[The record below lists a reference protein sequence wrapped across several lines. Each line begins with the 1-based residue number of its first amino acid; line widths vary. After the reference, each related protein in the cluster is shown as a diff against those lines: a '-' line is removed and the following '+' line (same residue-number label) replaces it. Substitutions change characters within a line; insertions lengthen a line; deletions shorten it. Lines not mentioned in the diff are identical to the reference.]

1 MNIKIKNLGLT
12 NITNSFGLE
21 LGNAFANLSQL
32 TELRMS
38 NYFTN
43 QTKDILIEKKNI
55 YLINCILFEM

>member
-1 MNIKIKNLGLT
+1 MNIKLKNLGLT

-21 LGNAFANLSQL
+21 LANAFTNLSHL

-43 QTKDILIEKKNI
+43 QTKEILIEKKNI